1 MASSRIRFR
10 ELDVHD
16 TGFYRCEASNGVDTV
31 SGESILKV
39 TMPQQGR
46 NLGGFHHAED
56 DDYFYDEDYD
66 EHDESKLVPQG
77 GNSIDIL
84 EASHNLYLIMFGVL
98 RHAC

>member
-46 NLGGFHHAED
+46 NLGGFHHDAND

-84 EASHNLYLIMFGVL
+84 EASHNMLCLE
-98 RHAC
+98 C